1 MSTTSAVLTL
11 DILKAAITDGSTAI
25 RTRITYEPAAG
36 DGTKVFPPTY
46 EGGKYALEGHNKEA
60 GTASRVLLDS
70 VQAQA
75 NRMELALL
83 EAKRRGQLSLP
94 VITTKIEGE
103 GLLKQ
108 FSVSSLE
115 APHRIADA
123 LLRDSI
129 TKEGVK
135 FRASEVGKSLDGVDL
150 KIATP
155 LLKYCPTALVFGMW
169 DSTGPKGGLGVK
181 FPRAL
186 VSELVGHAVQL
197 GVKTSSRIDP
207 AEIRL
212 KAGPIFRTE
221 DGSMTPFENEAQKV
235 KGKSLLY
242 GKTKKGEDVFYTP
255 GTDQDQGNPS
265 AAIHGNVTPTVAEV
279 GGVIFEKAEQ
289 TVVLSLT
296 ALRRLCFPL
305 TPGANSDTATDDKAR
320 TLLAALGLCA
330 AVLAAEQNSD
340 LRSRCQLHAT
350 ETPKWEILYPGKPG
364 APFSLDRAQALK
376 LFTDALAEAKA
387 ANLPWH
393 ENEVE
398 LQASPQLVELIR
410 RSQNIAAKTSAES

>member
-1 MSTTSAVLTL
+1 MNTTTAVLTL
-11 DILKAAITDGSTAI
+11 DILKAAIKDGSAAI
-25 RTRITYEPAAG
+25 RARISYEPAAG
-36 DGTKVFPPTY
+36 EGTKVFPPTY

-83 EAKRRGQLSLP
+83 EAKRRGHISLP
-94 VITTKIEGE
+94 VITTKIEGD

-123 LLRDSI
+123 LLRDSL

-135 FRASEVGKSLDGVDL
+135 FRESEVGKSLDSVDL
-150 KIATP
+150 KNATP
-155 LLKYCPTALVFGMW
+155 LLKYCPTALVFGVW

-181 FPRAL
+181 FARVI
-186 VSELVGHAVQL
+186 VSELVAHTVQI

-207 AEIRL
+207 AEIRKDSALLYAAANGGWTFDEKEAL
-212 KAGPIFRTE
+212 KE
-221 DGSMTPFENEAQKV
+221 
-235 KGKSLLY
+235 KGKPVLL
-242 GKTKKGEDVFYTP
+242 GKDGK
-255 GTDQDQGNPS
+255 PS
-265 AAIHGNVTPTVAEV
+265 EANHGNIPPSITE

-305 TPGANSDTATDDKAR
+305 TVGAGSDTTTDDKAR

-340 LRSRCQLHAT
+340 LRSRCQLHAIKLP
-350 ETPKWEILYPGKPG
+350 EWEVLTAGEPVKPYTL
-364 APFSLDRAQALK
+364 SRQQALD
-376 LFTDALAEAKA
+376 LFTGALTEAKDA
-387 ANLPWH
+387 KLPWQ
-393 ENEVE
+393 EEEVE
-398 LQASPQLVELIR
+398 LQASAQLVELIR
-410 RSQNIAAKTSAES
+410 RSQNLAAKTSADS

>member
-1 MSTTSAVLTL
+1 LTSRKSTILSQTKNEMSTTPVVLTL
-11 DILKAAITDGSTAI
+11 DILKDAISNGSTAI

-36 DGTKVFPPTY
+36 AGTKVFPPTY

-83 EAKRRGQLSLP
+83 EAKRCGQLSLP
-94 VITTKIEGE
+94 VITTKIAGD

-135 FRASEVGKSLDGVDL
+135 FRESEVGKSLDSVDSRN
-150 KIATP
+150 ATP
-155 LLKYCPTALVFGMW
+155 LLQYCPTALVFGVW
-169 DSTGPKGGLGVK
+169 DSTGPKGGVGVK
-181 FPRAL
+181 FARAL
-186 VSELVGHAVQL
+186 VSELVAHEIQL
-197 GVKTSSRIDP
+197 GKKTSSRIDP
-207 AEIRL
+207 AEIRKDAALIYAAPNGGWTLDEKEAL
-212 KAGPIFRTE
+212 KE
-221 DGSMTPFENEAQKV
+221 
-235 KGKSLLY
+235 KGKAVLL
-242 GKTKKGEDVFYTP
+242 GKDGK
-255 GTDQDQGNPS
+255 PS
-265 AAIHGNVTPTVAEV
+265 EANHGNVAPSITD

-296 ALRRLCFPL
+296 ALRRLYFPL
-305 TPGANSDTATDDKAR
+305 TPGATSDSATDNKAR

-330 AVLAAEQNSD
+330 AVLATEQNSD
-340 LRSRCQLHAT
+340 LRSRCQLHSK
-350 ETPKWEILYPGKPG
+350 ELPKWEILSPGMSG
-364 APFSLDRAQALK
+364 APFSLDCQQAIK
-376 LFTDALAEAKA
+376 LFSDALAEAKA
-387 ANLPWH
+387 AKLPWH
-393 ENEVE
+393 EEEVQ
-398 LQASPQLVELIR
+398 LTASAQLVELIR
-410 RSQNIAAKTSAES
+410 RSQNIAAKTSADS

>member
-1 MSTTSAVLTL
+1 MSTKSAILTL

-25 RTRITYEPAAG
+25 RSRIPYEPAAG

-94 VITTKIEGE
+94 VITTKIEGD

-135 FRASEVGKSLDGVDL
+135 FRESEVGKSLDSVDL
-150 KIATP
+150 KNATP
-155 LLKYCPTALVFGMW
+155 LLQYCPTALLFGVW

-181 FPRAL
+181 FARAL
-186 VSELVGHAVQL
+186 VSELVGHGVQL

-207 AEIRL
+207 AEIRKDAAILYAAPNGGWTLDKDEAL
-212 KAGPIFRTE
+212 KE
-221 DGSMTPFENEAQKV
+221 
-235 KGKSLLY
+235 KGKPVLLGEE
-242 GKTKKGEDVFYTP
+242 GK
-255 GTDQDQGNPS
+255 PS
-265 AAIHGNVTPTVAEV
+265 EANHGNVTPSMVDKKKQPLP

-289 TVVLSLT
+289 TIVLSLT
-296 ALRRLCFPL
+296 ALRRLSFPL
-305 TPGANSDTATDDKAR
+305 TTGAASEVATDDKAR

-340 LRSRCQLHAT
+340 LRSRCQLHAPK
-350 ETPKWEILYPGKPG
+350 TPEWEILAAGEPAKPYTLTRQQG
-364 APFSLDRAQALK
+364 LDLFKAALQ
-376 LFTDALAEAKA
+376 EAND

-393 ENEVE
+393 EEE
-398 LQASPQLVELIR
+398 ITLQASPNLLKLISL
-410 RSQNIAAKTSAES
+410 SQAKAAKSIIEEES

>member
-1 MSTTSAVLTL
+1 MSIPRTVLTL
-11 DILKAAITDGSTAI
+11 DILKAAITDGASAI

-36 DGTKVFPPTY
+36 NGTKVFPPTY

-129 TKEGVK
+129 TNKGVK
-135 FRASEVGKSLDGVDL
+135 FREADVGKSLDSVDL
-150 KIATP
+150 KNATA
-155 LLKYCPTALVFGMW
+155 LLKYCPTALVFGVW
-169 DSTGPKGGLGVK
+169 DSTGPKGGLGAK

-186 VSELVGHAVQL
+186 VSELVAHTVQL

-207 AEIRL
+207 AEIR
-212 KAGPIFRTE
+212 K
-221 DGSMTPFENEAQKV
+221 D
-235 KGKSLLY
+235 
-242 GKTKKGEDVFYTP
+242 
-255 GTDQDQGNPS
+255 
-265 AAIHGNVTPTVAEV
+265 AAIIYAAANGGWTFEEKESLKERGKPVLLGKDGKPSEANHGNVVPSITE

-305 TPGANSDTATDDKAR
+305 EAGAASDIATDDKAR

-330 AVLAAEQNSD
+330 SVLAAEQNSD
-340 LRSRCQLHAT
+340 LRSRCQLYAA
-350 ETPKWEILYPGKPG
+350 ETPSWEILTAGQPAKS
-364 APFSLDRAQALK
+364 FTLTRKQAID
-376 LFTDALAEAKA
+376 LFASALAEAKA
-387 ANLPWH
+387 AKLPWH
-393 ENEVE
+393 EAEIE

-410 RSQNIAAKTSAES
+410 RSQALSAKSTTEP

>member
-1 MSTTSAVLTL
+1 M
-11 DILKAAITDGSTAI
+11 
-25 RTRITYEPAAG
+25 
-36 DGTKVFPPTY
+36 
-46 EGGKYALEGHNKEA
+46 EGHNKEA

-83 EAKRRGQLSLP
+83 EAKRRGKISLP

-123 LLRDSI
+123 LLRDS
-129 TKEGVK
+129 TLKGKK
-135 FRASEVGKSLDGVDL
+135 FRESEVGKSLDSMDI
-150 KIATP
+150 KNATP
-155 LLKYCPTALVFGMW
+155 LLKYCPTALVFGLW
-169 DSTGPKGGLGVK
+169 DSTGPKGGLGAK

-186 VSELVGHAVQL
+186 VSELVAHTVQL

-207 AEIRL
+207 AEIRKDAAILYAAVNGGWTFDEKEAL
-212 KAGPIFRTE
+212 KE
-221 DGSMTPFENEAQKV
+221 
-235 KGKSLLY
+235 KGKPVLL
-242 GKTKKGEDVFYTP
+242 GKDGK
-255 GTDQDQGNPS
+255 PS
-265 AAIHGNVTPTVAEV
+265 EANHGNIVPSITDGITN

-305 TPGANSDTATDDKAR
+305 TPGATSDIPTDDKAR
-320 TLLAALGLCA
+320 TLLAALGLYA
-330 AVLAAEQNSD
+330 SVLAAEQNSD
-340 LRSRCQLHAT
+340 LRSRCQLHAP
-350 ETPKWEILYPGKPG
+350 ETPTWEILAPGESAKP
-364 APFSLDRAQALK
+364 FTLTRQQALDVFTAALK
-376 LFTDALAEAKA
+376 EATDAG
-387 ANLPWH
+387 LPWH
-393 ENEVE
+393 EEEVE

-410 RSQNIAAKTSAES
+410 RSQALAAKTTAES

>member
-25 RTRITYEPAAG
+25 RSRIPYEPAAG

-94 VITTKIEGE
+94 VITTKIEGD

-129 TKEGVK
+129 TNKGVK
-135 FRASEVGKSLDGVDL
+135 FRESEVGKSLDSVDL
-150 KIATP
+150 KNATP
-155 LLKYCPTALVFGMW
+155 LLQYCPTALVFGVW

-181 FPRAL
+181 FARAL
-186 VSELVGHAVQL
+186 VSELVAHTIQL
-197 GVKTSSRIDP
+197 GKKTSSRIDP
-207 AEIRL
+207 AEIRKDSALIYAAPNGGWTLDEKEAL
-212 KAGPIFRTE
+212 KE
-221 DGSMTPFENEAQKV
+221 
-235 KGKSLLY
+235 KGKAVLL
-242 GKTKKGEDVFYTP
+242 GKDGK
-255 GTDQDQGNPS
+255 PS
-265 AAIHGNVTPTVAEV
+265 EANHGNVVPSITE
-279 GGVIFEKAEQ
+279 GGIIFEKAEQ

-305 TPGANSDTATDDKAR
+305 TPGSTSDTATDDKAR

-330 AVLAAEQNSD
+330 AVLASEQNSH

-350 ETPKWEILYPGKPG
+350 ETPKWEILSPGNSG
-364 APFSLDRAQALK
+364 TPFSLDRPQALK
-376 LFTDALAEAKA
+376 LFADALADAKSA
-387 ANLPWH
+387 KLPWH
-393 ENEVE
+393 DEEVE
-398 LQASPQLVELIR
+398 LTASAQLVELIR
-410 RSQNIAAKTSAES
+410 RSQNIAAKTPTES

>member
-1 MSTTSAVLTL
+1 MSTPIPTPLTL
-11 DILKAAITDGSTAI
+11 EILKAAITGGSSAI
-25 RTRITYEPAAG
+25 RSRITYEPAAG
-36 DGTKVFPPTY
+36 DGAKVFPPTY

-94 VITTKIEGE
+94 VITTKIEGD

-123 LLRDSI
+123 LLRDST

-135 FRASEVGKSLDGVDL
+135 FRESDAGKSLDSADL
-150 KIATP
+150 KVATP
-155 LLKYCPTALVFGMW
+155 LLKYCPTALVFGVW

-186 VSELVGHAVQL
+186 VSELVAHTVQL
-197 GVKTSSRIDP
+197 GKKTSSRIDP
-207 AEIRL
+207 AEIRKDAALIYAAPNGGWTLDEKEAL
-212 KAGPIFRTE
+212 KE
-221 DGSMTPFENEAQKV
+221 
-235 KGKSLLY
+235 KGKPVLL
-242 GKTKKGEDVFYTP
+242 GKDGK
-255 GTDQDQGNPS
+255 PS
-265 AAIHGNVTPTVAEV
+265 EANHGNVVPSITE
-279 GGVIFEKAEQ
+279 GGVIFERAEQ

-305 TPGANSDTATDDKAR
+305 TPGAVSEIDTDDKAR

-340 LRSRCQLHAT
+340 LRSRCQLHAPK
-350 ETPKWEILYPGKPG
+350 TPEWEILTPGESAKPY
-364 APFSLDRAQALK
+364 ALPRKQALD
-376 LFTDALAEAKA
+376 LFTAALADAKA
-387 ANLPWH
+387 AKLPWH
-393 ENEVE
+393 EQEIE
-398 LQASPQLVELIR
+398 LQASAQLVELIR
-410 RSQNIAAKTSAES
+410 RSQALSAKTNAES